1 MNYKCTYH
9 AYIYFARP
17 ENPNFFFKMGDR
29 FGKMIGMLTTI
40 LKKKFGFIVL
50 LMWVSLLALV
60 HVSLEDSTSTLGSC
74 VHGLLEDTL
83 GKWNLET

>member
-1 MNYKCTYH
+1 
-9 AYIYFARP
+9 
-17 ENPNFFFKMGDR
+17 MGDR
-29 FGKMIGMLTTI
+29 ILVKTIFVQIDLPPI
-40 LKKKFGFIVL
+40 LKNKFGFIVL
-50 LMWVSLLALV
+50 LMWMSSLALV